1 MEVMLNRK
9 HLTKIQ
15 QKRSDKMEFESIQK
29 IVEAEQEAEK
39 IKEEAQQKAKA
50 ILAQVEKA
58 KENSI
63 VYFKSQL
70 FSKQKELEKTQEEQN
85 AQEKAKIKADAIE
98 KLQQIREISP
108 EKLSQAVEK
117 IFSKVIKL

>member
-85 AQEKAKIKADAIE
+85 AQEKTKIKAEAIE

>member
-1 MEVMLNRK
+1 
-9 HLTKIQ
+9 
-15 QKRSDKMEFESIQK
+15 MEFESIQK

-50 ILAQVEKA
+50 ILAQVEKT